1 MAISQAC
8 PWMHSLGSSEE
19 QLPWPLP
26 LLPALEEIHALASD
40 HTCPLLLVCFPQNVF
55 YLFFV
60 SLSLSIVMNRGSPD
74 GFAKPGIVGIRIRR
88 PNKNLSARLLKKSAW
103 LPVVLTGS

>member
-26 LLPALEEIHALASD
+26 LLPALEEIHASASD

-55 YLFFV
+55 YCV
-60 SLSLSIVMNRGSPD
+60 SIRCLIQWFMNRGGTDS
-74 GFAKPGIVGIRIRR
+74 FAKPGSAGICIRR
-88 PNKNLSARLLKKSAW
+88 PNKKPFSAPA
-103 LPVVLTGS
+103 

>member
-1 MAISQAC
+1 MTISLAD
-8 PWMHSLGSSEE
+8 PRMRNLGSREE

-26 LLPALEEIHALASD
+26 LLPALEEIHASASD

-60 SLSLSIVMNRGSPD
+60 SLSLSIVMNRGSAD
-74 GFAKPGIVGIRIRR
+74 GFAKPGSAGICIRR
-88 PNKNLSARLLKKSAW
+88 PNKKPFSAPA
-103 LPVVLTGS
+103 